1 MKRFIVLI
9 QTLIMTAT
17 LGLAQNASPKVAAF
31 NGVLTDLTGK
41 PVKRAHVW
49 VRSERDYALTDGKGR
64 FGLTNVQTSD
74 TLHVSIKKQQFCIP
88 IAGRKSL
95 RIKLADVTVSEV
107 EEDQQLVDIGF
118 GYVSRRE
125 HTGVSNYI
133 SGNELRRSGQ
143 HDIISALQGRIAG
156 LNITGTGGIGG
167 GGQEVSMRGTRTI
180 LGNSTP
186 IFLID
191 GVVVPSFEGLNLN
204 DVNYVEIMK
213 DASIYGSNGGNG
225 AIIVH
230 TKTEVSTDHPNN

>member
-1 MKRFIVLI
+1 MKRLIVLI

-17 LGLAQNASPKVAAF
+17 LGLAQNASLKVAAF

-133 SGNELRRSGQ
+133 SGDELRRSGQ
-143 HDIISALQGRIAG
+143 HDIISALQGRVAG